1 MGGARQGWYPRSL
14 LWAGCHQLEN
24 FAQTVIPAV
33 VSPPP
38 PSGKDKAYMLCTA
51 RRESGDHS
59 HWHVLLSLALAWAQ
73 SLEETNP
80 KHLVVSSGLP
90 NDPGEGWATE
100 KKTHSN
106 KPRPFCKPLLRHRTS
121 HRKWRCHRGGAG
133 GVTFHSFLALI
144 SGR

>member
-24 FAQTVIPAV
+24 FAQIVIPAV

-38 PSGKDKAYMLCTA
+38 PSGKYKAYMLCTA
-51 RRESGDHS
+51 RRERGDHS

-73 SLEETNP
+73 PLEETNP
-80 KHLVVSSGLP
+80 KHLVASSGLP

-106 KPRPFCKPLLRHRTS
+106 KPRP
-121 HRKWRCHRGGAG
+121 
-133 GVTFHSFLALI
+133 I
-144 SGR
+144 